1 MRLGR
6 GGAGKSKPPT
16 LPERAQTV
24 TLVPGGGGGG
34 LPARV
39 LELGTDTLLVAV
51 MVPVEPFSQRQLD
64 GMVLEFVGTQGRV
77 RLNGTASLENP
88 SEPDVVRIDQP
99 RSIEVLQEREFVRV
113 KVSRPA
119 VVSSRRDPNP
129 IESFTIDLSGGGF
142 LLAGPASLKIGDEVR
157 FQLNVTPGE
166 LVIAGTGRVVRVDNM
181 SHRAI
186 AFESI
191 SELDRRR
198 LIRFLFEC
206 QRTER
211 QRGLATEDR
220 HGS

>member
-1 MRLGR
+1 MKFGR
-6 GGAGKSKPPT
+6 GTDQKSKPVA
-16 LPERAQTV
+16 LPDHGQTV
-24 TLVPGGGGGG
+24 TLVPRGGEAIS
-34 LPARV
+34 ARV
-39 LELGTDTLLVAV
+39 LERAADSLLVAI
-51 MVPVEPFSQRQLD
+51 MVPIGPLSHRELD
-64 GMVLEFVGTQGRV
+64 GMVLEFVAPQGRV
-77 RLNGTASLENP
+77 RLSGTTTIEDP
-88 SEPDVVRIDQP
+88 SDPDVLRIESP
-99 RSIEVLQEREFVRV
+99 RSIEVLQEREYVRV

-142 LLAGPASLKIGDEVR
+142 LLAGPATLKIGDEVR

>member
-24 TLVPGGGGGG
+24 TLVPGGGGG

-166 LVIAGTGRVVRVDNM
+166 LVIAGTGRVVRVDRM
-181 SHRAI
+181 EHRAI

>member
-6 GGAGKSKPPT
+6 GGAAKPKPVT

-24 TLVPGGGGGG
+24 TLVPAGGKG

-39 LELGTDTLLVAV
+39 LERGQDTLLVAI
-51 MVPVEPFSQRQLD
+51 MVPTEPLSRRQLD
-64 GMVLEFVGTQGRV
+64 GLVLEFVGTQGRV
-77 RLNGTASLENP
+77 RLSGTATQEDP
-88 SEPDVVRIDQP
+88 SDPDVLRIDQP
-99 RSIEVLQEREFVRV
+99 RSIEVLQEREYVRV
-113 KVSRPA
+113 KTSRPA
-119 VVSSRRDPNP
+119 VITSRRDPMP

-142 LLAGPASLKIGDEVR
+142 LLAGPASLKIGDDVR
-157 FQLNVTPGE
+157 FQLDLTPGE
-166 LVIAGTGRVVRVDNM
+166 LVIGGTGRVVRVDNM
-181 SHRAI
+181 GHRAI

-206 QRTER
+206 QRSER

-220 HGS
+220 HGR

>member
-1 MRLGR
+1 
-6 GGAGKSKPPT
+6 
-16 LPERAQTV
+16 
-24 TLVPGGGGGG
+24 
-34 LPARV
+34 
-39 LELGTDTLLVAV
+39 

-181 SHRAI
+181 AHRAI

>member
-6 GGAGKSKPPT
+6 GGAAKPKPVT

-24 TLVPGGGGGG
+24 TLVPAGGKG

-39 LELGTDTLLVAV
+39 LERGQDTLLVAI
-51 MVPVEPFSQRQLD
+51 MVPTEPLSRRQLD
-64 GMVLEFVGTQGRV
+64 GLVLEFVGAQGRV
-77 RLNGTASLENP
+77 RLSGTATQEDP
-88 SEPDVVRIDQP
+88 ADPDVLRIDQP
-99 RSIEVLQEREFVRV
+99 RSIEVLQEREYVRV
-113 KVSRPA
+113 KTSRPA
-119 VVSSRRDPNP
+119 VITSRRDPMP

-142 LLAGPASLKIGDEVR
+142 LLAGPASLKIGDDVR
-157 FQLNVTPGE
+157 FQLDLTPGE
-166 LVIAGTGRVVRVDNM
+166 LVIGGTGRVVRVDNM
-181 SHRAI
+181 GHRAI

-206 QRTER
+206 QRSER

-220 HGS
+220 HGR

>member
-181 SHRAI
+181 AHRAI

>member
-1 MRLGR
+1 MKLGR
-6 GGAGKSKPPT
+6 GGPAKSKPPT

-24 TLVPGGGGGG
+24 TLVPADGKG

-39 LELGTDTLLVAV
+39 LERGAETLLVAI
-51 MVPVEPFSQRQLD
+51 MVPIEPLSKRQLE
-64 GMVLEFVGTQGRV
+64 GLVLEFVGAQGRV
-77 RLNGTASLENP
+77 RLSGTASLDNP
-88 SEPDVVRIDQP
+88 SEPDVVRIEQP

-113 KVSRPA
+113 KTSRPA

-129 IESFTIDLSGGGF
+129 VESFTIDLSGGGF

-157 FQLNVTPGE
+157 FQLNLTPGE

-181 SHRAI
+181 GHRAI

-206 QRTER
+206 QRAER

>member
-6 GGAGKSKPPT
+6 GGPAKSKQPT
-16 LPERAQTV
+16 LPERAQSV
-24 TLVPGGGGGG
+24 TLVPADGKG

-39 LELGTDTLLVAV
+39 LERGAETLLVAI
-51 MVPVEPFSQRQLD
+51 MVPIEPLSQRQLD

-77 RLNGTASLENP
+77 RLSGTASLDNP

-113 KVSRPA
+113 KTSRPA

-142 LLAGPASLKIGDEVR
+142 LLAGPASLKIGDELR
-157 FQLNVTPGE
+157 FQINLTPGE
-166 LVIAGTGRVVRVDNM
+166 LVIGGTGRVVRVDSM
-181 SHRAI
+181 GHRAI

-206 QRTER
+206 QRAER

>member
-6 GGAGKSKPPT
+6 GGTAKSKTPT

-24 TLVPGGGGGG
+24 TLVAAGGDS

-39 LELGTDTLLVAV
+39 LERGPETLLVAI
-51 MVPVEPFSQRQLD
+51 MVPIEPLSQRQLE
-64 GMVLEFVGTQGRV
+64 GMVLEFVGKQGRV
-77 RLNGTASLENP
+77 RLSGTASLADP
-88 SEPDVVRIDQP
+88 SDPDVVRIDQP
-99 RSIEVLQEREFVRV
+99 RSIEVLQEREHVRV
-113 KVSRPA
+113 KTSRPA

-129 IESFTIDLSGGGF
+129 IESFTIDISGGGF

-157 FQLNVTPGE
+157 FQLNLTSGE
-166 LVIAGTGRVVRVDNM
+166 LVIGGTGRVVRVDKIG
-181 SHRAI
+181 HRAI

-206 QRTER
+206 QRAEL
-211 QRGLATEDR
+211 QRGLASEDR

>member
-6 GGAGKSKPPT
+6 GGPAKSKPP
-16 LPERAQTV
+16 LPERGQTV
-24 TLVPGGGGGG
+24 TLVPAGGGG

-39 LELGTDTLLVAV
+39 LERDAETLLVAI
-51 MVPVEPFSQRQLD
+51 MVPIEPLSQRQLE
-64 GMVLEFVGTQGRV
+64 GMVLEFVGKQGRV
-77 RLNGTASLENP
+77 RLSGAASLADP
-88 SEPDVVRIDQP
+88 SDPDVVRIEQP
-99 RSIEVLQEREFVRV
+99 RSIEVLQEREHVRV
-113 KVSRPA
+113 KASRPA

-129 IESFTIDLSGGGF
+129 IESFTIDISGGGF

-157 FQLNVTPGE
+157 FQLNLTSRE
-166 LVIAGTGRVVRVDNM
+166 LVIGGTGRVVRVDNAG
-181 SHRAI
+181 HRAI

-191 SELDRRR
+191 SELDQRR

-206 QRTER
+206 QRSEL

>member
-6 GGAGKSKPPT
+6 GGAAKSKPPT

-24 TLVPGGGGGG
+24 TLVPGGGGG

-39 LELGTDTLLVAV
+39 LELGADTLLVAV
-51 MVPVEPFSQRQLD
+51 MVPVEPFNQRQLD

-77 RLNGTASLENP
+77 RLSGTASLENP
-88 SEPDVVRIDQP
+88 SEPDVVRIEQP

-157 FQLNVTPGE
+157 FQLNLTPGE
-166 LVIAGTGRVVRVDNM
+166 LVIAGTGRVVRVDKM
-181 SHRAI
+181 EHRAI

>member
-24 TLVPGGGGGG
+24 TLVPGGGGG

-181 SHRAI
+181 AHRAI

>member
-1 MRLGR
+1 MKLGR
-6 GGAGKSKPPT
+6 GGAAKSTPPA

-24 TLVPGGGGGG
+24 TLVPADSKG

-39 LELGTDTLLVAV
+39 LERGADTLLVAI
-51 MVPVEPFSQRQLD
+51 MVPIEPLSQRQLE
-64 GMVLEFVGTQGRV
+64 GMVLEFVGKQGRV
-77 RLNGTASLENP
+77 RLSGNASLADP
-88 SEPDVVRIDQP
+88 SDPDVVRIDQP
-99 RSIEVLQEREFVRV
+99 RSIEVLQEREYVRV
-113 KVSRPA
+113 KTSRPA

-129 IESFTIDLSGGGF
+129 VESFTIDLSGGGF

-157 FQLNVTPGE
+157 FQLNLTPGE
-166 LVIAGTGRVVRVDNM
+166 LVIGGTGRVVRVDNM
-181 SHRAI
+181 GHRAI

-206 QRTER
+206 QRAER